1 MVGIRIGVLHD
12 FPIGDGGRSF
22 EDFARRGMRHV
33 TDGDRLSEDIE
44 FVHAVGLGLPMPGG
58 TARAVEDAFAHLID
72 EGVVAI
78 LGPAV
83 SDSALVAQPLA
94 DRARIP
100 CINYTGSDETRSE
113 YMFQF
118 QIGSLEDEPSFLADN
133 LARRGLRRVA
143 LVRDRS
149 YVGRRMAD
157 FLEEACA
164 VEGIT
169 LVARQDAD
177 ALVSLGM
184 WDPAIAL
191 AAEGVARPRRGELRP
206 DLRTPRPRHG
216 PRLGGLGLPRHDLRR
231 EPALPVPRRGRRPG
245 DGGPLR
251 HGPPPRRGPGPGPR
265 PDGARCDGRAGA
277 REVAP
282 RRVGRARHAD
292 GVRALRPRGVEGPLP
307 GHPDVAGG
315 PVGRLDRRR
324 GGRAARGAGAP
335 PDAFDAEAPQ
345 APEGRDQKGSGP
357 KRPHATKTAM
367 AR

>member
-12 FPIGDGGRSF
+12 FPIGDEGRSF

-58 TARAVEDAFAHLID
+58 TAHAVEDAFAHLLD

-83 SDSALVAQPLA
+83 SDDTLVAQPLA

-157 FLEEACA
+157 FFEEACA
-164 VEGIT
+164 VEGIS
-169 LVARQDAD
+169 LVARQEAD
-177 ALVSLGM
+177 AVVSLGM

-191 AAEGVARPRRGELRP
+191 AAEGVDVPVVANSALIYGHLDRDAARAWDGWAYPDTISDENPLYLSLGRDVGPGTAGRYDMGRLLAEGLARARVLTGPGVMDGLERVKSLPAASGEPGTLMGFGRCDRGALKGRYLVIRTWRAGRSVVWTDAAAAEPPAAPAPRRR
-206 DLRTPRPRHG
+206 
-216 PRLGGLGLPRHDLRR
+216 
-231 EPALPVPRRGRRPG
+231 VRGRR
-245 DGGPLR
+245 
-251 HGPPPRRGPGPGPR
+251 
-265 PDGARCDGRAGA
+265 AAG
-277 REVAP
+277 
-282 RRVGRARHAD
+282 
-292 GVRALRPRGVEGPLP
+292 
-307 GHPDVAGG
+307 
-315 PVGRLDRRR
+315 
-324 GGRAARGAGAP
+324 
-335 PDAFDAEAPQ
+335 
-345 APEGRDQKGSGP
+345 S
-357 KRPHATKTAM
+357 
-367 AR
+367 